1 MRDRFML
8 QLNKFTYAKLLEITN
23 EPANLAY
30 ETIVKYINENS
41 RNDITVIRDDTNY
54 TNWFKERTKSDE
66 IRNKK
71 RDPLSKIISLSSEMA
86 IKLDKLRG
94 NKGMNKFLNILILK
108 ILFQMELPEKIQ
120 YGKYYRLFLQKEVY
134 LKLDELGLTRFAARR
149 LLIRFLKTKYGFECV
164 DFERKNSIK
173 SIVHNSFALRPEM
186 KEFID
191 GIRGNKSISTYCN
204 HVILSVLNKR
214 EKRKREMSQIIVKEI

>member
-1 MRDRFML
+1 MKERFML
-8 QLNKFTYAKLLEITN
+8 QINKFTYAKLLEITD
-23 EPANLAY
+23 EPGNLAHD
-30 ETIVKYINENS
+30 TIIKYAMENS
-41 RNDITVIRDDTNY
+41 NHDGNY
-54 TNWFKERTKSDE
+54 SKLGR
-66 IRNKK
+66 
-71 RDPLSKIISLSSEMA
+71 RDPMAKAINIPREFVII
-86 IKLDKLRG
+86 LDKLRKNEG
-94 NKGMNKFLNILILK
+94 LNKFLNRIILNT
-108 ILFQMELPEKIQ
+108 LFQIEIPEICKSSE
-120 YGKYYRLFLQKEVY
+120 YYRLFLQKEVY

-204 HVILSVLNKR
+204 HVIMSVLNKY
-214 EKRKREMSQIIVKEI
+214 EKRKISELKLKENI